1 MAAPTSTP
9 PNADPARQ
17 AIAAIRGYA
26 YQALAAARA
35 WIDLDDSSLIYL
47 EVAEDYAEI
56 VGDAINSV
64 QVKETKASG
73 SVTLKRED
81 VRSAI
86 ASFVDLTARN
96 PDRQVRF
103 RFLTTSPIGLERS
116 AADRPGGTA
125 GLDYWQRVR
134 ARQADIGPL
143 RKLLEREPYA
153 RVVREFCKARNED
166 ELRKDLVDR
175 IHWDC
180 GKPDAAALQRELELA
195 LIPILSR
202 RFRIPSQEA
211 PRVAIVLV
219 HHVLT
224 TSHRPNAADRVLTAA
239 DLNHLVDQ
247 STRLSLPRA
256 TVEPLL
262 QRFSDAL
269 LPTGA
274 TPAAISTAPGDSPRW
289 LIVGALVP
297 VPSKL
302 IARPRLREPIQT
314 ALSSASVCLIFGAT
328 GVGKSMVARM
338 LASEHDGG
346 FHWIDLRNVDAVE
359 TQIRLDHALPLLAS
373 MRSSALIL
381 DDLNFLE
388 QTSVQRTFAQL
399 VDAARRYDMQVLV
412 TTYTKPSSV
421 ILDILRLSTACVV
434 ECPHFSQPET
444 DSLVELFGGDPATWG
459 HLAHAAGAQ
468 GHPQLT
474 YAFVMGLSDRD
485 WPEGDL
491 PRILADGLT
500 TTDIET
506 VRQTARKSLT
516 DTLSEVARD
525 LLNRLSIVT
534 GYFKRSLAL
543 AISDI
548 SPSIQRAGEHFDDLV
563 DQWIESGPTGRFRL
577 SPLIRGFGREMLT
590 ETEQRRVHYI
600 IATHM
605 LQDSPVDARDIDT
618 ILVHALAGKSQESL
632 WRLSYFVNTAPE
644 DARQALANHLVAFR
658 ILNTSKP
665 IYPDDLQTSVMLRL
679 AQFRLVS
686 ASEDSTVIANVSTAL
701 LREAAATPH
710 SLAGPLLE
718 LAVIGS
724 VLNTLGIASRIDSW
738 VQLLSRF
745 RRLLHA
751 HPVALSADDQ
761 NDEPPVPMAMF
772 NIGVAGIDSV
782 QKLETILNDLGQLEK
797 GERSELL
804 APIDPAYADYQL
816 LVHHPWTAEV
826 RRGDFNP
833 IDATLRYERMSR
845 TTRSWGD
852 STLSLQCA
860 VAAATIHD
868 EHLHEPEKAL
878 RVLSN
883 AKQTFG
889 DHPVLTRAL
898 AKHHHSRGEYGEA
911 LRLYRDVTADLGDG
925 DSVDA
930 VFTLRVAAVAAA
942 KCTEWSL
949 ARDWF
954 LRAWELAGPLDQIKR
969 EAIRIGLRSDAAVAS
984 FEAGDLR
991 AALALIKE
999 TLLALSELDPLAN
1012 LQAAYCHRIVRHTI
1026 LWLKSRVLDQE
1037 TLIQGQPITIVPGTC
1052 SNPEPPEEIWELP
1065 LGDLDLAWYML
1076 AEIEVTAGLNAGVR
1090 DELNRR
1096 TAAGQIVALEV
1107 VLRLTA
1113 ITADVTRLDAAGFTD
1128 HLFDHLA
1135 AVVHALGSG
1144 GLRALDFDLADPRRE
1159 LIPPLAVDH
1168 PLAGNLAEQA
1178 AGHAILA
1185 FALRSLISDQP
1196 TAVGKLREALSTSL
1210 GQEYP
1215 GRHVF
1220 ETWGSSATTPK
1231 NADDQVARYLPDCL
1245 SSRRP
1250 PPGLLFTA
1258 GLFFLLWS
1266 TQSNFKPVLM
1276 PDLARWLSEQWKR
1289 VLRTQRFALSA
1300 PQRTVP
1306 PIEELLRRND
1316 LEDEQFA
1323 ARLTLLAADASLS
1336 YPLPRSTREQLS
1348 KLAGDRSA

>member
-35 WIDLDDSSLIYL
+35 WIDIDDSSLIYL
-47 EVAEDYAEI
+47 EVAEDYAGI

-81 VRSAI
+81 VRGAI
-86 ASFVDLTARN
+86 ASFVDLTVRN
-96 PDRQVRF
+96 PDRQVRL

-116 AADRPGGTA
+116 AADRPGGAA

-143 RKLLEREPYA
+143 RRLLERRPYA
-153 RVVREFCKARNED
+153 RGVREFCKARNDD
-166 ELRKDLVDR
+166 ELRADLVDR

-180 GKPDAAALQRELELA
+180 GRPDAAGLHRELELA

-202 RFRIPSQEA
+202 RFRVPSQEA
-211 PRVAIVLV
+211 PRVAAVLV
-219 HHVLT
+219 YHVLM
-224 TSHRPNAADRVLTAA
+224 TSHRPNAADRVLTGA
-239 DLNHLVDQ
+239 DLNHLVEQ
-247 STRLSLPRA
+247 STHLWVPRA
-256 TVEPLL
+256 IVEPLL
-262 QRFSDAL
+262 QRFSDVL
-269 LPTGA
+269 FPTGA
-274 TPAAISTAPGDSPRW
+274 TPAAISTAQSDSPRW
-289 LIVGALVP
+289 LMVGALVP

-302 IARPRLREPIQT
+302 VARPRLREPIQT
-314 ALSSASVCLIFGAT
+314 ALSSSRVCFVYGAT
-328 GVGKSMVARM
+328 GVGKSIIASI

-359 TQIRLDHALPLLAS
+359 TQVRLDHALPLLAS
-373 MRSSALIL
+373 MRSSALII

-388 QTSVQRTFAQL
+388 HPAVQRTFAQL
-399 VDAARRYDMQVLV
+399 VGAAVRYDMQVLV
-412 TTYTKPSSV
+412 TTYTKPSPV
-421 ILDILRLSTACVV
+421 ILDILRLSTAGVV
-434 ECPHFSQPET
+434 ECPHFSEPDT
-444 DSLVELFGGDPATWG
+444 DNLVELFGGDPTKWG
-459 HLAHAAGAQ
+459 RLAHVAGAL

-474 YAFVMGLSDRD
+474 YAFVMGLSDRG
-485 WPEGDL
+485 WPEGEL

-500 TTDIET
+500 TTDLET
-506 VRQTARKSLT
+506 VRRTARKSLT
-516 DTLSEVARD
+516 DTLPELARD

-543 AISDI
+543 AIGDI
-548 SPSIQRAGEHFDDLV
+548 SPSIPRAGEYFDDIV
-563 DQWIESGPTGRFRL
+563 DQWIESGPAGRYRL
-577 SPLIRGFGREMLT
+577 SPLIRGLGREMLS
-590 ETEQRRVHYI
+590 ETEQRGVHYI

-618 ILVHALAGKSQESL
+618 ILVHALAGKSKESL

-658 ILNTSKP
+658 ILDTSKP

-686 ASEDSTVIANVSTAL
+686 ALEDSTVIADVSTAL

-710 SLAGPLLE
+710 HLAGPLLE

-724 VLNTLGIASRIDSW
+724 VLNTLGIASRIESW
-738 VQLLSRF
+738 VQLLSRL
-745 RRLLHA
+745 RRLLRA
-751 HPVALSADDQ
+751 HRVALSADDQ

-772 NIGVAGIDSV
+772 NIGVAGLNSV
-782 QKLETILNDLGQLEK
+782 QKLETILNDLGQLEE

-826 RRGDFNP
+826 RGGDFNP
-833 IDATLRYERMSR
+833 IDAALRYERMSH
-845 TTRSWGD
+845 TSRSWGD
-852 STLSLQCA
+852 GTLSLQCA

-868 EHLHEPEKAL
+868 EQLQEPEKAL

-883 AKQTFG
+883 AKRTFG

-930 VFTLRVAAVAAA
+930 IFTLRVAAVAAA

-954 LRAWELAGPLDQIKR
+954 LRAWELAGPLDQIER
-969 EAIRIGLRSDAAVAS
+969 GAIRIGLRSDAAVAS

-991 AALALIKE
+991 VALALIKE
-999 TLLALSELDPLAN
+999 TLIALSELDPLAN

-1052 SNPEPPEEIWELP
+1052 SNLEPLEEIWELP
-1065 LGDLDLAWYML
+1065 LGDLDIAWYML
-1076 AEIEVTAGLNAGVR
+1076 AEIEVTAGLNVGVR
-1090 DELNRR
+1090 DELIRR

-1107 VLRLTA
+1107 VLRLAA
-1113 ITADVTRLDAAGFTD
+1113 ISADVTRLDPAGFSD

-1135 AVVHALGSG
+1135 ALVYALGSG
-1144 GLRALDFDLADPRRE
+1144 GLRALDFDLVDPKRA
-1159 LIPPLAVDH
+1159 LIPPVDVDH
-1168 PLAGNLAEQA
+1168 PLAGNLAEQT

-1185 FALRSLISDQP
+1185 FALRSLFSDQP
-1196 TAVGKLREALSTSL
+1196 SAVRELREALSTNL

-1215 GRHVF
+1215 GRHIF
-1220 ETWGSSATTPK
+1220 EAWGSSATAPK
-1231 NADDQVARYLPDCL
+1231 NAEDQVARYLPDCL
-1245 SSRRP
+1245 TSRKP
-1250 PPGLLFTA
+1250 PPGLLFTG

-1266 TQSNFKPVLM
+1266 SQSIFKPVLM
-1276 PDLARWLSEQWKR
+1276 PDLARWLREQWQR

-1306 PIEELLRRND
+1306 PIEELIGRSD
-1316 LEDEQFA
+1316 LDDEQFA
-1323 ARLTLLAADASLS
+1323 ARLTLLAGDATLP
-1336 YPLPRSTREQLS
+1336 YPLPQSTRDQLS
-1348 KLAGDRSA
+1348 NLARDLPA